1 MVEIEEIDAAEE
13 ADNPAQHLVGKTVE
27 LQGLKGRPELN
38 GQRGEALSWD
48 TAMGNV
54 HAVRDADTLYLY
66 AHFRVLSDGPDQ
78 VVVP

>member
-1 MVEIEEIDAAEE
+1 LFV
-13 ADNPAQHLVGKTVE
+13 PRRVGKYVYTVSAP
-27 LQGLKGRPELN
+27 LQP
-38 GQRGEALSWD
+38 GEALTWETSL
-48 TAMGNV
+48 GNV